1 MYDFWLRIWKTRIL
15 MVMVIRTIRRLCK
28 KTSAPYCCP
37 CLHPTFFTFTFFQ
50 RILMMT
56 RMVGLGSGP
65 QAREWL
71 CKARRHE
78 ATLRFCCAHS
88 TVNREQSLFNSAKYS
103 ELGTGHSA
111 QNPFWKSKTPLRP
124 LDDGSP
130 LSLGGPSPLLLIALF
145 LFLLFDLITLFI
157 FIFLLLIS
165 LFLLLNI
172 WGSSCHFLLIL
183 PLAIIFLIRLLL
195 TILVLIPSVI
205 LL

>member
-1 MYDFWLRIWKTRIL
+1 
-15 MVMVIRTIRRLCK
+15 MVIRTIRRLCK

-37 CLHPTFFTFTFFQ
+37 CLHPTFFTFTF
-50 RILMMT
+50 LK
-56 RMVGLGSGP
+56 GLWWWRGWWGWGP

-88 TVNREQSLFNSAKYS
+88 TVNWEQSLFNSAQYS

-130 LSLGGPSPLLLIALF
+130 LSLGGPSPLLFIALF

>member
-1 MYDFWLRIWKTRIL
+1 
-15 MVMVIRTIRRLCK
+15 
-28 KTSAPYCCP
+28 
-37 CLHPTFFTFTFFQ
+37 
-50 RILMMT
+50 MMT
-56 RMVGLGSGP
+56 RMLGLGSGP

-145 LFLLFDLITLFI
+145 L
-157 FIFLLLIS
+157 
-165 LFLLLNI
+165 LLNI
-172 WGSSCHFLLIL
+172 WGSSCHFFHHSPPHPRCHPSLGGEHPHHLCHRIPPHPPRNFPHHFLLVP
-183 PLAIIFLIRLLL
+183 PLRSSFF
-195 TILVLIPSVI
+195 VYFMSKFV
-205 LL
+205 

>member
-1 MYDFWLRIWKTRIL
+1 
-15 MVMVIRTIRRLCK
+15 MVIRTIRRLCK

-37 CLHPTFFTFTFFQ
+37 CLHPTFFTFTF
-50 RILMMT
+50 LK
-56 RMVGLGSGP
+56 GLWWWRGWWGWGP

-88 TVNREQSLFNSAKYS
+88 TVNWEQSLFNSAQYS

-130 LSLGGPSPLLLIALF
+130 LSLGGPSPLLLI
-145 LFLLFDLITLFI
+145 TP
-157 FIFLLLIS
+157 FIFLLPHNT
-165 LFLLLNI
+165 LLLNI
-172 WGSSCHFLLIL
+172 WGTYCYFLTILLLIPDAILLLVVNLLIIFVIGFLLIL
-183 PLAIIFLIRLLL
+183 LVNFL
-195 TILVLIPSVI
+195 TISSLRPLWDLPFLCI
-205 LL
+205 LCLSSYSW